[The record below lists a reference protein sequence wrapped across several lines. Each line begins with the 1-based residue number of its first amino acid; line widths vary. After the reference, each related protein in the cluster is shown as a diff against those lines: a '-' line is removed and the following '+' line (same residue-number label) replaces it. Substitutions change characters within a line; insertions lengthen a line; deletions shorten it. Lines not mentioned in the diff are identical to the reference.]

1 MNRHPALPFLLLLPA
16 VVVVASIAFYPI
28 YYAVDVSLHETRF
41 LQKTRFVGLAQYERL
56 LQDAAFLRAFRT
68 SLKYVGGS
76 LALTLPIGML
86 FAVLLTRP
94 IHFRAAFRTILVIPW
109 ALSQSVTATL
119 WVWLLNPSYGPLKYL
134 IDQLGAPQVL
144 FLSNPEWA
152 LTILILVNT
161 WMSYPFAMV
170 LFLAALQT
178 VPGDLYEAA
187 RIDGCGAWSSFWRVT
202 IPFIQNT
209 VLSTV
214 IMLTLQF
221 FNMVTLIYVM
231 TGGGPLGTTET
242 LSLRVFLD
250 GFFNFR
256 LAAAAAGGLV
266 IFALN
271 VVFSLSYIRLLRQAE
286 LY

>member
-1 MNRHPALPFLLLLPA
+1 
-16 VVVVASIAFYPI
+16 
-28 YYAVDVSLHETRF
+28 
-41 LQKTRFVGLAQYERL
+41 
-56 LQDAAFLRAFRT
+56 
-68 SLKYVGGS
+68 
-76 LALTLPIGML
+76 
-86 FAVLLTRP
+86 VLLTRP

-152 LTILILVNT
+152 LTILNLVNT